1 MLIKFSTSNPQSL
14 RDSSLE
20 RELLTIAFTL
30 ENISTNRNL
39 LLRHRQQHARG
50 EHIALD
56 TDFKSAA
63 LKLAQIPCN

>member
-1 MLIKFSTSNPQSL
+1 IENFMLIKFSTSNPQSL

-39 LLRHRQQHARG
+39 PPYHFYGRSKPLPYNV
-50 EHIALD
+50 
-56 TDFKSAA
+56 FK
-63 LKLAQIPCN
+63 N